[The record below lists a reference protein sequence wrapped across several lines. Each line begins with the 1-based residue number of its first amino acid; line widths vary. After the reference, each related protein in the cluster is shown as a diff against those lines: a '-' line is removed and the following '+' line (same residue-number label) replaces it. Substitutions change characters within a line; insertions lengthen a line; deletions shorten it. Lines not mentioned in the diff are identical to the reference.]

1 MPFDEFL
8 SFSRDISHGTGGMQI
23 LVGLKNYL
31 IDDDL
36 SEKGRKK
43 YRNKQSS
50 DNEENDDEGD
60 ERFIS

>member
-1 MPFDEFL
+1 MQFDEFL
-8 SFSRDISHGTGGMQI
+8 AFSRDISYGTGGCKFW
-23 LVGLKNYL
+23 LVKKLL
-31 IDDDL
+31 DDL

>member
-1 MPFDEFL
+1 MQFDEFL
-8 SFSRDISHGTGGMQI
+8 AFSRDISYGTGGDANFGWFKK
-23 LVGLKNYL
+23 LL
-31 IDDDL
+31 DDL

>member
-1 MPFDEFL
+1 MERGWDANFGWFKKL
-8 SFSRDISHGTGGMQI
+8 
-23 LVGLKNYL
+23 L
-31 IDDDL
+31 DDL